1 VSVTTIRAWPDHLL
15 TLAEWD
21 GFAPVEQRRVE
32 LAEGVLQV
40 SPRPSRRHQLVSGQ
54 LVAALDT
61 ALRPAWRA
69 LPEVELTLDPSDP
82 PTVRVPDVV
91 VVRAGSVD
99 ARSRLGPADVLAV
112 VEVVSPGSRRVDR
125 ILKLAEYADAGI
137 PHYLVVEPG
146 PPVSLTEFGL
156 VGGVLAAVGEHH
168 GRAHLALDPPV
179 TLDLD
184 GL

>member
-1 VSVTTIRAWPDHLL
+1 MTTPAWPDHLL

-21 GFAPVEQRRVE
+21 GLVPVERRRVE

-54 LVAALDT
+54 LVAALDA

-69 LPEVELTLDPSDP
+69 LPEVELTLETSDP

-91 VVRAGSVD
+91 VVRTEAVD

-125 ILKLAEYADAGI
+125 VLKLAEYAEAGVG
-137 PHYLVVEPG
+137 HYLVVEPG
-146 PPVSLTEFGL
+146 PPVVLTSFRL
-156 VGGVLAAVGEHH
+156 ADGVLVPAGEHR
-168 GRAHLALDPPV
+168 GRVDLDLGTPV
-179 TLDLD
+179 SLDLD
-184 GL
+184 AF